1 MAQRKYKAVRLRK
14 WKVLKVAVRKHKPG
28 LALRALGFHKLPGT
42 LRRLYTP
49 QTTAAKRAG
58 FKPWK

>member
-1 MAQRKYKAVRLRK
+1 MAKYKPVKLKR

-28 LALRALGFHKLPGT
+28 LALRALGFPRLPST

-49 QTTAAKRAG
+49 QTEAAKRQG
-58 FKPWK
+58 FKWQKL